1 MKSSLRIR
9 PRLVRSVLL
18 SLLVGSGLAAAQA
31 QPSQAINPPRAPQPS
46 LAQALEAA
54 WARSLESAESRGQL
68 GLAAAERRVAEAWLA
83 GAPALEIS
91 QRQGR
96 GAAAAGAR
104 ETEIG
109 VQLPLWRFG
118 QRQLGT
124 QAAQV
129 EQDWAQAAE
138 QAARL
143 RLLGQLRELSGSLHA
158 AQVDLQMAE
167 LQALLLQQLS
177 VDVDRRV
184 KAGDLAPADALAA
197 KAEWLSAKALASEAE
212 QVLRGQASAW
222 RLLTGFDAEPAPEP
236 ALDGLIGAQS
246 PQQHPAQRLLELG
259 VERARQRV
267 ALGQAQRGAQPELG
281 LSLRQEQPGSGQ
293 SAQSSVAVS
302 LRMPFGSDP
311 PQRTQQLAAALAEQG
326 LALAAAQRSQL
337 QIEAE
342 QALARA
348 RLKSSAAQESTER
361 ERAALLRERAQLLD
375 KSFKLGETALPEL
388 LRALNAA
395 AQADAAAARQA
406 LAHALAQARFQQA
419 FGVFP

>member
-1 MKSSLRIR
+1 
-9 PRLVRSVLL
+9 
-18 SLLVGSGLAAAQA
+18 
-31 QPSQAINPPRAPQPS
+31 
-46 LAQALEAA
+46 
-54 WARSLESAESRGQL
+54 
-68 GLAAAERRVAEAWLA
+68 LAAAERRVAEAWLA
-83 GAPALEIS
+83 GAPALEMS

-96 GAAAAGAR
+96 GAAASGAR

-124 QAAQV
+124 QAAQI
-129 EQDWAQAAE
+129 EQDWALAAE

-143 RLLGQLRELSGSLHA
+143 RLLGQLRELRGSLHA

-177 VDVDRRV
+177 IDVDRRV

-197 KAEWLSAKALASEAE
+197 KAEWLSAKSLASEAA
-212 QVLRGQASAW
+212 QALLGQASAW
-222 RLLTGFDAEPAPEP
+222 RLLTGFDAEPVPESVPEP
-236 ALDGLIGAQS
+236 AGAVLSGAQS
-246 PQQHPAQRLLELG
+246 PLQHPAQRLLELG

-293 SAQSSVAVS
+293 AAQSSVAVS
-302 LRMPFGSDP
+302 LRLPFGSMLGSDP
-311 PQRTQQLAAALAEQG
+311 PQQTQQLAAALAEQG

-348 RLKSSAAQESTER
+348 RLHSTAAQETTER

-375 KSFKLGETALPEL
+375 KSFRLGETALPEL

-406 LAHALAQARFQQA
+406 AAHALAQARFQQA

>member
-1 MKSSLRIR
+1 MRR
-9 PRLVRSVLL
+9 RFVRSALL
-18 SLLVGSGLAAAQA
+18 SLLAGVSLTAAFA
-31 QPSQAINPPRAPQPS
+31 QPSKPAPTPKPT
-46 LAQALEAA
+46 LAMALDAA

-83 GAPALEIS
+83 GAPALEMS

-104 ETEIG
+104 ETEVGI
-109 VQLPLWRFG
+109 QLPLWHFG
-118 QRQLGT
+118 QRQLGS

-129 EQDWAQAAE
+129 EQDWALAAE

-143 RLLGQLRELSGSLHA
+143 RLLGQLRELSGGLHA
-158 AQVDLQMAE
+158 AQVE
-167 LQALLLQQLS
+167 LQAADLQVNLLQQLS
-177 VDVDRRV
+177 FDVDRRV

-197 KAEWLSAKALASEAE
+197 KAEWLSAKSLASEAA
-212 QVLRGQASAW
+212 QALLAQASAW
-222 RLLTGFDAEPAPEP
+222 RLLTGFDVEPAPEP
-236 ALDGLIGAQS
+236 AGDGLAGAQA
-246 PQQHPAQRLLELG
+246 QQHPAQRLLELG

-281 LSLRQEQPGSGQ
+281 ISLRQEQPGSGQ

-302 LRMPFGSDP
+302 LRLPMGSIFGAEP
-311 PQRTQQLAAALAEQG
+311 PQKTQQLAAALAEQG

-348 RLKSSAAQESTER
+348 RLQSTATQEATER

-406 LAHALAQARFQQA
+406 AAHALALARAQQTY
-419 FGVFP
+419 GVFP